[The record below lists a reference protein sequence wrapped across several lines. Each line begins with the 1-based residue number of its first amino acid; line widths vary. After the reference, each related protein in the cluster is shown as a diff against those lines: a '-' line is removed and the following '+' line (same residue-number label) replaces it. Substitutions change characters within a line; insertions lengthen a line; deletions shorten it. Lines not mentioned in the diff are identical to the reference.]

1 MPRKSKVMAPYH
13 MLAIDGGGVRG
24 VFAARILD
32 RLQQQTG
39 FLDRTELLAGTS
51 TGGILALGLAAGLTP
66 AEMAKLYLDHSREIF
81 DASLLRK
88 VATGDGVL
96 GARYDN
102 AALRKVARNVFGN
115 RKLGDL
121 EKRVLVPT
129 FDLDNGDGP
138 VPLPAGALRT
148 WKPKFFHNFPGEDSD
163 GEQKA
168 ADVAMRT
175 SAAPTFL
182 PTYQGY
188 IDGGVVANNPS
199 VAAVALAL
207 HPEGAGRSIGEL
219 RLFSLSTGTNSEY
232 ISGDHAWGA
241 ASWGIR
247 LIELMIGGTSGV
259 ADYECKVIL
268 GPTRYFRLDPLLDA
282 NVALDDA
289 GRVNDLYDWASR
301 VPIQATVDWLRG
313 FFLAPDAGAV
323 NVS

>member
-1 MPRKSKVMAPYH
+1 MAPYRI
-13 MLAIDGGGVRG
+13 LAIDGGGVRG

-32 RLQQQTG
+32 RLQQETA

-51 TGGILALGLAAGLTP
+51 TGGILALGLAAGLSP

-81 DASLLRK
+81 DASLLRR
-88 VATGDGVL
+88 VTTGDGVL

-102 AALRKVARNVFGN
+102 AALRKVARGVFGD
-115 RKLGDL
+115 RKLDDL
-121 EKRVLVPT
+121 VKRVLVPT

-148 WKPKFFHNFPGEDSD
+148 WKPKFFHNFPGQDSD
-163 GEQKA
+163 GQEKA
-168 ADVAMRT
+168 VDVAVRT

-199 VAAVALAL
+199 MAAVSLAL
-207 HPEGAGRSIGEL
+207 HPEGAGKTIDDL
-219 RLFSLSTGTNSEY
+219 RVFSLSTGTNSEY

-268 GPTRYFRLDPLLDA
+268 GPSKYFRLDPVLEA

-289 GRVNDLYDWASR
+289 GRVDDLYEWASR
-301 VPIQATVDWLRG
+301 VPIQATVDWLRK
-313 FFLAPDAGAV
+313 FFLAPAASAI

>member
-1 MPRKSKVMAPYH
+1 MPPYRI
-13 MLAIDGGGVRG
+13 LAIDGGGVRG

-39 FLDRTELLAGTS
+39 FLDRTDLLAGTS
-51 TGGILALGLAAGLTP
+51 TGGILALGLASGLSP
-66 AEMAKLYLDHSREIF
+66 ARMAKLYLDHSREIF
-81 DASLLRK
+81 DASLVRK
-88 VATGDGVL
+88 VTTANGVL

-102 AALRKVARNVFGN
+102 AALRKVARSVFGD
-115 RKLGDL
+115 RKLADL
-121 EKRVLVPT
+121 GKRVLIPT

-138 VPLPAGALRT
+138 APLPANALRT

-163 GEQKA
+163 GQEKA
-168 ADVAMRT
+168 ADVALRT

-188 IDGGVVANNPS
+188 IDGGVVANNPTM
-199 VAAVALAL
+199 AAVSLAL
-207 HPEGAGRSIGEL
+207 HPTGAGKRIEEL
-219 RLFSLSTGTNSEY
+219 RVFSLSTGTISQY
-232 ISGDHAWGA
+232 VSGDHAWGA

-268 GPTRYFRLDPLLDA
+268 GPSRYFRLDPVLGV

-289 GRVNDLYDWASR
+289 GRVDDLYDWASG
-301 VPIQATVDWLRG
+301 VPLEDTVAWLRG
-313 FFLAPDAGAV
+313 SYFFTE
-323 NVS
+323 